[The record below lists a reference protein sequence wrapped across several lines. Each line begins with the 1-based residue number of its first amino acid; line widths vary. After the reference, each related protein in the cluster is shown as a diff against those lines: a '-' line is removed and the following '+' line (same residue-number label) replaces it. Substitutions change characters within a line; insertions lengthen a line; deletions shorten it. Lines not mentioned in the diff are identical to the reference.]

1 MPEVFR
7 WTPQRS
13 YSVTR
18 EPNVSVVKLGDGYEQ
33 RQAKGINTLLDSYTL
48 VFKGSSAGCGDGGNV
63 AIQAEAFLRARGAV
77 EAFYWSPSM
86 DGVQRLFVCR
96 SWSMTKDGPVYT
108 LNATFEQVVG

>member
-77 EAFYWSPSM
+77 EAFYWTPSM
-86 DGVQRLFVCR
+86 DNVQRLFVCR